1 MKCFRKLFLLFCCLI
16 FTTGCWDQKLLKDLK
31 LVFTVGFDLE
41 ENRDILTTI
50 AIRETTRAKKGGG
63 QGEAIPVVIDGR
75 GKTVRETRLN
85 IERKSTGEFSPSKT
99 RIYLLGEEL
108 AREDLYSIFDV
119 LYRDAHA
126 PLGAKVVIT
135 QNRASDI
142 IHMKF
147 IAESLMSEGLSGILQ
162 SSEDDSF
169 IKQETVQTICPILF
183 DSGVDFALPV
193 LAQDGPG
200 TVQVI
205 GMGLISDKVFTGT
218 TITTDDSTLML
229 ILNDV
234 KSKKAQFQFLI
245 NENEEN
251 FRDQFITLNV
261 KKFKRDMKV
270 NADSPSTI
278 EAKIDLTLHLVVTE
292 YPHDELMDYTYVKEI
307 EKQLEPLFVQKA
319 KSIIEVLQ
327 ENNCD
332 LFGIG
337 QKVRSYHTET
347 WDQIDWRETYPNI
360 TIEPNIHVKIVGT
373 GLIK

>member
-41 ENRDILTTI
+41 ENKDILTTI

-63 QGEAIPVVIDGR
+63 QGEALPVVIDGR
-75 GKTVRETRLN
+75 GKTVRETRLE

-99 RIYLLGEEL
+99 RIYLLGEDL
-108 AREDLYSIFDV
+108 AKEDLYSIFDV
-119 LYRDAHA
+119 LYRDAYA

-135 QNRASDI
+135 KNRASDI
-142 IHMKF
+142 IHMKY
-147 IAESLMSEGLSGILQ
+147 INESLMSEGITGVLQ

-183 DSGVDFALPV
+183 DGGRDFALPV
-193 LAQDGPG
+193 LAKDGPG
-200 TVQVI
+200 TVQII

-218 TITTDDSTLML
+218 TITTDDSALML
-229 ILNDV
+229 ILSGIKN
-234 KSKKAQFQFLI
+234 KHAQFQFLI

-251 FRDQFITLNV
+251 YRDQFITLNV

-307 EKQLEPLFVQKA
+307 EKQLEPLFIQKA
-319 KSIIEVLQ
+319 NSIIEVLQ

-337 QKVRSYHTET
+337 QKVRSYHTNT